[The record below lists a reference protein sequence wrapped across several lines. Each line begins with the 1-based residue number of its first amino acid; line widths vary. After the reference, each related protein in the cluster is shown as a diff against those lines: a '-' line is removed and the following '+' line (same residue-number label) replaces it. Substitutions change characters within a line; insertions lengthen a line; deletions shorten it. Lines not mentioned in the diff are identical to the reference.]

1 MEMTNHQQ
9 PANFFAFAS
18 FNLPALF
25 SFSHHASIS
34 SHSLSIQKVTHKMAV
49 RHATLD
55 ELERRRLEL
64 EGNIQNLRKSL
75 YDWRLREA
83 EYDGLKDEIKN
94 LQNDC
99 TGAEIL
105 QVGLEYE
112 GTVVDEKEVR
122 DILGEKQNL
131 TRSRDQV
138 VSQIT
143 RRLDNVKQNVAS
155 LEKRLLAAESE
166 LDGLLSVERPGP
178 NAATEEYAVTE
189 IFEELDEN
197 GDVISSKVSNP
208 ADRAPEIM
216 DMLKKAGVEVPEGQ
230 EPGKKEDEKAE
241 AKKDGKA
248 QDFDS
253 VTDTAVNME
262 QPSSSPA
269 KTAVPEVT
277 DTIADQFDDSDSE
290 PPVLEVDESPE
301 DAKLRREMLEY
312 GFHEVGRVV
321 AELEMDDEGS
331 DISVDE
337 DYDYDDDDYEED
349 EDEYGRTTTPVLTE
363 EYRQQ
368 MKELEEKL
376 KAGGFINLGPASNI
390 NAEAKETAEAA
401 SHGGVLK
408 VAVERDV
415 NNDTT
420 SEEKKKPKKKVAFAE
435 ELDIAQESTPP
446 AVSAKTERKIDVV
459 KSEVTP
465 LSESIVER
473 STSKPSTSGRDTTDT
488 SFTKKKTSRFKSA
501 RKDGTPTPGD
511 STTAGIGPGQQQSIL
526 KKTDQPPAPSSLS
539 LFPAK
544 SERPK
549 PFSQPIIAGDV
560 FAAAA
565 ATKPLIDR
573 EAQPP
578 EGKITAETLVE
589 RPVDDKTSVL
599 PPDPDEI
606 DEEIHRKEIA
616 TEFYRRR
623 NLKIQQAG
631 GFLRDEDDEDE
642 TNQLY
647 ELDENDQP
655 RRKVSKFKAARLRS

>member
-1 MEMTNHQQ
+1 
-9 PANFFAFAS
+9 
-18 FNLPALF
+18 
-25 SFSHHASIS
+25 
-34 SHSLSIQKVTHKMAV
+34 MAV

-64 EGNIQNLRKSL
+64 EGNIQTLRRSL

-94 LQNDC
+94 LKHDC
-99 TGAEIL
+99 TSAEIL
-105 QVGLEYE
+105 QVGIEFE

-122 DILGEKQNL
+122 DIIGEKQKI

-143 RRLDNVKQNVAS
+143 RRLDYVKQNVAS
-155 LEKRLLAAESE
+155 LEKRLSAAETE
-166 LDGLLSVERPGP
+166 LDRLLLVERPGP

-208 ADRAPEIM
+208 ADRAPEII
-216 DMLKKAGVEVPEGQ
+216 DMLKKAGVEVPQGQ
-230 EPGKKEDEKAE
+230 KPEKIEDDTVD
-241 AKKDGKA
+241 AKKDGIS
-248 QDFDS
+248 QSLDS
-253 VTDTAVNME
+253 VTGIQAKE
-262 QPSSSPA
+262 EPKPASA
-269 KTAVPEVT
+269 KTVAPAAADFIT
-277 DTIADQFDDSDSE
+277 DEFDNSDSE

-312 GFHEVGRVV
+312 GFHEVGKVV
-321 AELEMDDEGS
+321 AELEMDEQGS
-331 DISVDE
+331 EFSVDE
-337 DYDYDDDDYEED
+337 DYEYDDDDYEEE
-349 EDEYGRTTTPVLTE
+349 EDEYGRTTRTVLTD
-363 EYRQQ
+363 EYHQQ
-368 MKELEEKL
+368 MKELEERL
-376 KAGGFINLGPASNI
+376 KAGGFINLGPARNI
-390 NAEAKETAEAA
+390 DAEAKETAEAA

-408 VAVERDV
+408 VTAIERDGRDEIV
-415 NNDTT
+415 P
-420 SEEKKKPKKKVAFAE
+420 EEKKKPKKKVAFAE
-435 ELDIAQESTPP
+435 ELDIAQESARP
-446 AVSAKTERKIDVV
+446 AVPEGTERKINVV
-459 KSEVTP
+459 KSDVTP

-473 STSKPSTSGRDTTDT
+473 SASNAAAVSSKDTTDST
-488 SFTKKKTSRFKSA
+488 STKKKTSRFKSA

-511 STTAGIGPGQQQSIL
+511 STTAGLSPGPQSSIL
-526 KKTDQPPAPSSLS
+526 KKADQPPAPSSLS

-544 SERPK
+544 PEGPK

-560 FAAAA
+560 FAAASA
-565 ATKPLIDR
+565 IRPSIDR

-589 RPVDDKTSVL
+589 RPVTDKISVL

-606 DEEIHRKEIA
+606 DEEIHRKEVA

-623 NLKIQQAG
+623 NLKIQQSG
-631 GFLRDEDDEDE
+631 GFVRDKDDEDE
-642 TNQLY
+642 ADQLY

-655 RRKVSKFKAARLRS
+655 KRKVSKFKAARLRS

>member
-1 MEMTNHQQ
+1 
-9 PANFFAFAS
+9 
-18 FNLPALF
+18 
-25 SFSHHASIS
+25 
-34 SHSLSIQKVTHKMAV
+34 MAV

-64 EGNIQNLRKSL
+64 EGNIQTLRRSL

-94 LQNDC
+94 LQHDC
-99 TGAEIL
+99 TSAEIL
-105 QVGLEYE
+105 QTGLDYD
-112 GTVVDEKEVR
+112 GTVVDEKEIR
-122 DILGEKQNL
+122 DIVGEKQNV

-143 RRLDNVKQNVAS
+143 RRLDYVKQNVAL
-155 LEKRLLAAESE
+155 LEKRLSIVEAE
-166 LDGLLSVERPGP
+166 LDRLLFVERPGP

-197 GDVISSKVSNP
+197 GEVISSKVSNP

-216 DMLKKAGVEVPEGQ
+216 DMLKKAGVEVSQGQ
-230 EPGKKEDEKAE
+230 EPEKKEDDKA
-241 AKKDGKA
+241 DVMVDDRA
-248 QDFDS
+248 QRSESD
-253 VTDTAVNME
+253 TDIAVQKEESKSASTAATI
-262 QPSSSPA
+262 PA
-269 KTAVPEVT
+269 VADTTT
-277 DTIADQFDDSDSE
+277 DEFDDSDSE

-321 AELEMDDEGS
+321 AELDMDEEGS

-337 DYDYDDDDYEED
+337 DYEYDDDDDYEED
-349 EDEYGRTTTPVLTE
+349 EDEYGRTTTRVLTD
-363 EYRQQ
+363 EYHQQ

-376 KAGGFINLGPASNI
+376 KAGGFINLGPAQNI
-390 NAEAKETAEAA
+390 DAEAKETAEAA

-408 VAVERDV
+408 VTAIERGA
-415 NNDTT
+415 NNDIVP
-420 SEEKKKPKKKVAFAE
+420 EENKKPKKKVAFAE
-435 ELDIAQESTPP
+435 ELDIAQESTRP
-446 AVSAKTERKIDVV
+446 AVSEKTGRKIDVV
-459 KSEVTP
+459 KPDVTP

-473 STSKPSTSGRDTTDT
+473 SASKASAVSSKDTTDT
-488 SFTKKKTSRFKSA
+488 SSTKKRTSRFKSA
-501 RKDGTPTPGD
+501 RKDGIPTPGD
-511 STTAGIGPGQQQSIL
+511 STTAGLSPGLQSSIL
-526 KKTDQPPAPSSLS
+526 KKSDQPPASSSLS

-544 SERPK
+544 PEGPK

-560 FAAAA
+560 FAAASA
-565 ATKPLIDR
+565 PKPLIDR

-589 RPVDDKTSVL
+589 RPVTDKTSVL

-606 DEEIHRKEIA
+606 DEEIHRKEVA

-623 NLKIQQAG
+623 NLKIQQSG
-631 GFLRDEDDEDE
+631 GFVRDKDDEDE
-642 TNQLY
+642 ADQLY

-655 RRKVSKFKAARLRS
+655 KRKVSKFKAARLRS

>member
-1 MEMTNHQQ
+1 
-9 PANFFAFAS
+9 
-18 FNLPALF
+18 
-25 SFSHHASIS
+25 
-34 SHSLSIQKVTHKMAV
+34 MAV

-64 EGNIQNLRKSL
+64 EGNIQTLRRSL

-94 LQNDC
+94 LQHNC
-99 TGAEIL
+99 TSAEIL
-105 QVGLEYE
+105 QVGIQFE

-122 DILGEKQNL
+122 DIIGEKQNIA
-131 TRSRDQV
+131 RSRDQV

-143 RRLDNVKQNVAS
+143 RRLDYVKQNVAS
-155 LEKRLLAAESE
+155 LEKRLSAAEIE
-166 LDGLLSVERPGP
+166 LDRLLLAERPGP

-216 DMLKKAGVEVPEGQ
+216 DMLKKAGVEMPQGQ
-230 EPGKKEDEKAE
+230 EPEKKEDDKVD
-241 AKKDGKA
+241 AKEDGKA
-248 QDFDS
+248 QSLDS
-253 VTDTAVNME
+253 VTDVQANEEELKPTSVKTVA
-262 QPSSSPA
+262 PA
-269 KTAVPEVT
+269 AADFIT
-277 DTIADQFDDSDSE
+277 DEFDDSDSE

-312 GFHEVGRVV
+312 GFHEVGKVV
-321 AELEMDDEGS
+321 AELEMDEEGS

-337 DYDYDDDDYEED
+337 DYEYDDDDYEED
-349 EDEYGRTTTPVLTE
+349 EDEYGRTTTKVLTD
-363 EYRQQ
+363 EYHQQ
-368 MKELEEKL
+368 MKELEERL
-376 KAGGFINLGPASNI
+376 KAGGFINLGPAQNI
-390 NAEAKETAEAA
+390 DAEAKETAEAA

-408 VAVERDV
+408 VTAIERDARDEMV
-415 NNDTT
+415 P
-420 SEEKKKPKKKVAFAE
+420 EEKKKAKKKVAFAE
-435 ELDIAQESTPP
+435 ELDIAQESARP
-446 AVSAKTERKIDVV
+446 AVPEGTERKINVV
-459 KSEVTP
+459 KSDVTP

-473 STSKPSTSGRDTTDT
+473 SASNAAAVSSKDTTDT
-488 SFTKKKTSRFKSA
+488 TSTKKKTSRFKSA

-511 STTAGIGPGQQQSIL
+511 STTAGLSPGPQSSIL
-526 KKTDQPPAPSSLS
+526 KKADEPPAPSSLS

-544 SERPK
+544 PEGPK

-560 FAAAA
+560 FAAASA
-565 ATKPLIDR
+565 IRPSIDR

-578 EGKITAETLVE
+578 KGKVTAETLVE
-589 RPVDDKTSVL
+589 RPVIDKTNVL

-606 DEEIHRKEIA
+606 DEEIHRKEVA

-623 NLKIQQAG
+623 NLKIQQSS
-631 GFLRDEDDEDE
+631 GFVRDKDDEDE
-642 TNQLY
+642 ADQLY

-655 RRKVSKFKAARLRS
+655 KRKVSKFKAARLRS

>member
-1 MEMTNHQQ
+1 
-9 PANFFAFAS
+9 
-18 FNLPALF
+18 
-25 SFSHHASIS
+25 
-34 SHSLSIQKVTHKMAV
+34 MAV
-49 RHATLD
+49 RHANLD

-105 QVGLEYE
+105 RVGLEYE

-122 DILGEKQNL
+122 DIIGEKQNI

-143 RRLDNVKQNVAS
+143 RRLDYVKQNVTS
-155 LEKRLLAAESE
+155 LEKRLSAAESE
-166 LDGLLSVERPGP
+166 LDRLLSVERPGP

-216 DMLKKAGVEVPEGQ
+216 DMLKKAGVEVPQGQ
-230 EPGKKEDEKAE
+230 ESEKKDDDKMDAN
-241 AKKDGKA
+241 KDGKA
-248 QDFDS
+248 QSFDS
-253 VTDTAVNME
+253 VTDTAVNKE
-262 QPSSSPA
+262 QPSPSPA
-269 KTAVPEVT
+269 KTVVPAVT
-277 DTIADQFDDSDSE
+277 DTITDEFDDSDSE

-312 GFHEVGRVV
+312 SFHEVGRVV

-349 EDEYGRTTTPVLTE
+349 EDEYGRTTTAVLTE
-363 EYRQQ
+363 EYHQQ
-368 MKELEEKL
+368 MKDLEERL
-376 KAGGFINLGPASNI
+376 KAGGFINLGPAKNI
-390 NAEAKETAEAA
+390 DAEAKETAEAA

-408 VAVERDV
+408 VTAIERDA

-420 SEEKKKPKKKVAFAE
+420 LEETKKPKKKVAFAE
-435 ELDIAQESTPP
+435 DLDIAQKSTPP
-446 AVSAKTERKIDVV
+446 TVPVKTELKIDVV

-473 STSKPSTSGRDTTDT
+473 STSKSSTAGSKYTTDT
-488 SFTKKKTSRFKSA
+488 ASTKKKTSRFKSA

-511 STTAGIGPGQQQSIL
+511 STTAGIGPGQQSSIL
-526 KKTDQPPAPSSLS
+526 KKSEPAPSSLS

-544 SERPK
+544 PEGPK

-560 FAAAA
+560 FATAS
-565 ATKPLIDR
+565 ATKPSIDR

-589 RPVDDKTSVL
+589 RPVNDKTSVL

-606 DEEIHRKEIA
+606 DEEIHRKEVA

-623 NLKIQQAG
+623 NLKIQQSG
-631 GFLRDEDDEDE
+631 GFLKDEDNEDE
-642 TNQLY
+642 ADQLY

-655 RRKVSKFKAARLRS
+655 KRKVSKFKAARLRS